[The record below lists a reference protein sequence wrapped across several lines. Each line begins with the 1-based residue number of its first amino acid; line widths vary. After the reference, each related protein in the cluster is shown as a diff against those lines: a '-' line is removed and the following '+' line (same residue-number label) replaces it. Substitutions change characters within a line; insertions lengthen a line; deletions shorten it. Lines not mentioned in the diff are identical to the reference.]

1 MKEKK
6 CKGGRKWAAVAAA
19 VTLLVLCIA
28 ACLLWAFPMGMLP
41 VEGTPHQAA
50 LPQDHLLTAQQV
62 QQDRE
67 QCIRMVEET
76 HPYFLLEEDLATYE
90 AAKARYLTDTSGEM
104 TVGDFEAATAEFL
117 CFFGDG
123 HTGVRLAE
131 TEYLNLPQ
139 VYKDGKTWLCR
150 EGTATDVWVE
160 TIGGVPVETIYQTID
175 RLIPA
180 ENEMARTKNRDQRI
194 TRQGILQRA
203 GVEIADDQTVVRFS
217 DGTEAAYAF
226 DTPETATAQTTSDGP
241 VNRWYMDGNV
251 FVVDFNACND
261 NEELKAIAA
270 ELKKAVEADCR
281 KVIIDVR
288 ENGGGNS
295 NACTRLLSAMG
306 MDAPQYDML
315 VRYSP
320 LARQQRGYLRT
331 DGQFRFRGSNAPVKR
346 NEQVRLAVLC
356 DRYTFSSATMMCVY
370 VRDGGHGVLIG
381 EPSSNMPSAYGDI
394 LSFSLTHSHVNGIIS
409 HKQFIRP
416 DENNTERMLLP
427 DIAVDPQAAY
437 EAAMEWLDQ

>member
-1 MKEKK
+1 MTRKK
-6 CKGGRKWAAVAAA
+6 RKGGRRWLLVSAL
-19 VTLLVLCIA
+19 LLVLCIA
-28 ACLLWAFPMGMLP
+28 AIALWMAPLGLLP
-41 VEGTPHQAA
+41 VQGSPYQAA

-62 QQDRE
+62 QEDCE

-76 HPYFLLEEDLATYE
+76 HPYFLLEDDLTAYE
-90 AAKARYLTDTSGEM
+90 AAKARYLAATSGEM
-104 TVGDFEAATAEFL
+104 TVGDLEAATAEFL

-131 TEYLNLPQ
+131 TEVLNLPQ
-139 VYKDGKTWLCR
+139 KYMDGKTWLCQ
-150 EGTATDVWVE
+150 EGEATDVWVE
-160 TIGGVPVETIYQTID
+160 IIGGVPVETIYQTID
-175 RLIPA
+175 RLVPA
-180 ENEMARTKNRDQRI
+180 ENQMAQTKNREQRI
-194 TRQGILQRA
+194 VRRGILQRA
-203 GVEIADDQTVVRFS
+203 GVEIADNQTVVCFS
-217 DGTEAAYAF
+217 DGTEMAYAF
-226 DTPETATAQTTSDGP
+226 EVPETATAQTTSNGP
-241 VNRWYMDGNV
+241 VNRWYMDGDV

-261 NEELKAIAA
+261 DEELKAIAA
-270 ELKKAVEADCR
+270 QLKKAVEADCR

-288 ENGGGNS
+288 GNGGGNS

-331 DGQFRFRGSNAPVKR
+331 NGQFRFRGSNAPVKR
-346 NEQVRLAVLC
+346 NEQVKLAVLC
-356 DRYTFSSATMMCVY
+356 DRDTFSSATMMCVY

-427 DIAVDPQAAY
+427 DVLVDPKSAY
-437 EAAMEWLDQ
+437 EAAMQWLAQ

>member
-1 MKEKK
+1 MKKK
-6 CKGGRKWAAVAAA
+6 KRKEGRRWVVMALLA
-19 VTLLVLCIA
+19 LLVLSVA
-28 ACLLWAFPMGMLP
+28 ASLLWIFPLSVLP
-41 VEGTPHQAA
+41 VRENPYQAA
-50 LPQDHLLTAQQV
+50 LPQEQLLTAQQV

-67 QCIRMVEET
+67 ECIRMVEET
-76 HPYFLLEEDLATYE
+76 HPYFLLEEDLTAYE
-90 AAKARYLTDTSGEM
+90 AAKADYLTNTSGEM
-104 TVGDFEAATAEFL
+104 TVSDFEEATAEYL

-123 HTGVRLAE
+123 HTGVRLVE
-131 TEYLNLPQ
+131 TKYLNLPQ
-139 VYKDGKTWLCR
+139 VYMNGKTWLCR
-150 EGTATDVWVE
+150 EETATGVWVE

-175 RLIPA
+175 RLVPA

-194 TRQGILQRA
+194 TRRGLLLRA
-203 GVEIADDQTVVRFS
+203 GVEITDNQTVVTFS
-217 DGTEAAYAF
+217 DGTEAAYSFEELEQA
-226 DTPETATAQTTSDGP
+226 ANQTVSDSP
-241 VNRWYMDGNV
+241 VNRWYMDGDV

-261 NEELKAIAA
+261 DEELKAIAA
-270 ELKKAVEADCR
+270 ELQKAVEADCR

-288 ENGGGNS
+288 GNGGGNS

-306 MDAPQYDML
+306 MQAPQYDML

-331 DGQFRFRGSNAPVKR
+331 EGQYRFRGSDTPVKR
-346 NEQVRLAVLC
+346 NEQVKLAVLC

-394 LSFSLTHSHVNGIIS
+394 LSFSLPQSHVNGVIS

-416 DENNTERMLLP
+416 DETNTERMLEV
-427 DIAVDPQAAY
+427 DIAVDPRAAY
-437 EAAMEWLDQ
+437 EAAMEWLAQ